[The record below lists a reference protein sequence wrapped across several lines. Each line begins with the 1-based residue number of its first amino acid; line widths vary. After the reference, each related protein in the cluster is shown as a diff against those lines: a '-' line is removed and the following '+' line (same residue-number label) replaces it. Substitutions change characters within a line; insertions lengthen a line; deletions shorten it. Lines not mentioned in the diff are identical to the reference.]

1 MTMLADLK
9 TFLGLTVDEATAFSD
24 LLGMILTATKIEADR
39 YMGLK
44 YFATVSGATE
54 KFDGFNSIFA
64 LGYANVSAVSVKLV
78 AGDEEELI
86 DSDDYV
92 VNAARGIVKV
102 RSGELQAGRDGVH
115 VTFSGGYGDESAP
128 SDLRYKVIKQ
138 ASYEFR
144 RRKDPGLSGVR
155 YPDGSVS
162 KHEISEWLPDVEET
176 LNRYRRIL
184 L

>member
-9 TFLGLTVDEATAFSD
+9 TFLGLTVDEATNFSD
-24 LLGMILTATKIEADR
+24 LLGMILTATKIEAER

-44 YFATVSGATE
+44 YFSTVSGTTE
-54 KFDGFNSIFA
+54 KFDGFSGIFA
-64 LGYANVSAVSVKLV
+64 LSYANVSSVSIKLV
-78 AGDEEELI
+78 SGDVEEVV
-86 DSDDYV
+86 DADYYV
-92 VNAARGIVKV
+92 VNASRGVVKM
-102 RSGELQAGRDGVH
+102 RSGELQVGRDGVYI
-115 VTFSGGYGDESAP
+115 TFSGGYGDESAP

-162 KHEISEWLPDVEET
+162 KYEVSEWLPDVEET
-176 LNRYRRIL
+176 LNRYRRIML
-184 L
+184 